1 MITITE
7 TDATITKVTITDSG
21 GGDSPTAKIR
31 VVLELPIVTEQY
43 TDNAALDA
51 LPLSDEIRGL
61 IAHSVGDDGAST
73 TLAIKREHEVYSYKF
88 DGDSEHIS
96 LLAEV
101 VLRPQVKVVEGSAS
115 LRWTIEAVVP
125 ADTVRTLACL
135 VGRDVRLTTSATQL
149 SLVEEVA

>member
-1 MITITE
+1 MC
-7 TDATITKVTITDSG
+7 
-21 GGDSPTAKIR
+21 
-31 VVLELPIVTEQY
+31 
-43 TDNAALDA
+43 
-51 LPLSDEIRGL
+51 
-61 IAHSVGDDGAST
+61 
-73 TLAIKREHEVYSYKF
+73 
-88 DGDSEHIS
+88 S

-125 ADTVRTLACL
+125 ADTVRILACL